1 MLVCKSRSTRIFKI
15 GDNEIYIMTGNCEI
29 PCAFEMHTLTVI
41 ATRLLYD
48 KKLPYLIS
56 CVAHFIL

>member
-1 MLVCKSRSTRIFKI
+1 
-15 GDNEIYIMTGNCEI
+15 MTGNCEI

-48 KKLPYLIS
+48 KKLLYLIS
-56 CVAHFIL
+56 CVAHFILWCGILKQIMGTAGSDEQSLS